1 MFLKIA
7 IFLKISVKPRP
18 NSLYKFAK
26 SLDFSVLPS
35 VSHHLSP
42 YLFFLHTFD
51 IYSVRVHLNVSSF
64 SFYIFSVSLRS
75 LLELTEEIF
84 KGIVAVAS
92 AVSSVSAV
100 SIASIAVIFIILT
113 RLALSIILS
122 LTVILAVSLILT
134 L

>member
-51 IYSVRVHLNVSSF
+51 IYSVRVHMVLSLKSANDIHFSSIHISFLQGSFYF
-64 SFYIFSVSLRS
+64 SFNLCTIVSLRMNFQNRQ
-75 LLELTEEIF
+75 LVEFVHFLYIF
-84 KGIVAVAS
+84 ADLCVFLANYGICT
-92 AVSSVSAV
+92 
-100 SIASIAVIFIILT
+100 FF
-113 RLALSIILS
+113 
-122 LTVILAVSLILT
+122 
-134 L
+134 